1 MKPRV
6 LIVDDHTLVRN
17 GLRQLVGDNFAGAEF
32 GEAGTSAEAI
42 AAAQKAK
49 WDIVLLD
56 ISLPG
61 QSGLEVLKQLREL
74 QPSAKVLILTM
85 HPENH
90 YALRV
95 FKAGAAGY
103 ITKESA
109 GKETVEA
116 IKKVLAG
123 GKYISPGLAEHL
135 ATNLDVAGNK
145 SPHELLSDREY
156 QVMQMMAAGK
166 TVKEVSF
173 ELGLSIKTVSTY
185 RTRLMEK
192 LNFKTNAD
200 LVRYVL
206 DEKLM
211 D

>member
-17 GLRQLVGDNFAGAEF
+17 GLRQLLAENFEIKEF

-42 AAAQKAK
+42 AAAQASK

-61 QSGLEVLKQLREL
+61 QSGLDVLKQFREL

-85 HPENH
+85 HPESH
-90 YALRV
+90 YAVRV
-95 FKAGAAGY
+95 LKAGAAGY

-116 IKKVLAG
+116 VKKVMAG

-135 ATNLDVAGNK
+135 ASNIGATDAQ
-145 SPHELLSDREY
+145 SPHESLSDREY
-156 QVMQMMAAGK
+156 QVMQMLATGK
-166 TVKEVSF
+166 TVKEISF

-185 RTRLMEK
+185 RTRLMSK

-206 DEKLM
+206 NEKLIR
-211 D
+211 